1 MARREIGIPR
11 CWERLMPTY
20 LLTGS
25 DVRLAEHVV
34 TCDVTVV
41 QNTSVPHSSLAR
53 ALLNLRVR
61 WVGWI

>member
-11 CWERLMPTY
+11 CWERLIPTD

-41 QNTSVPHSSLAR
+41 QNTFVPHSSLAR
-53 ALLNLRVR
+53 ALLNLRVSG
-61 WVGWI
+61 VG